1 MASQN
6 PSPDTPHQTSSSTPP
21 QPAYSHVVGID
32 VSKHAWDVH
41 ILAETDAPGRGL
53 KLGSDQAALKTLLKE
68 LAPLKAQCH
77 IVIEATGGLERSL
90 VVGLMDEGHH
100 VSIIN
105 PRRARSFADAEG
117 IGAKTDPIDARLL
130 ALFARKIQPR
140 LAARI
145 THQHAE
151 LDALVVRRRQLV
163 DLRTAETNRAQQTP
177 SKRAKTSIDTVLK
190 TLQKEILAIEDAIA
204 RLIESDDD
212 WSRKSQ
218 IVSSVPGIGATTA
231 ATLLADLPEMGQL
244 NREKIARLAGVAP
257 LNRDSGTLQGKRFIR
272 GGRASLRTVLYMATL
287 AATRWNPVI
296 REDYKR
302 LVARGKPAK
311 AALVACMRKLL
322 SILNTMVRN
331 NECWNPRIAA
341 E

>member
-1 MASQN
+1 MPSQDS
-6 PSPDTPHQTSSSTPP
+6 SPPPP
-21 QPAYSHVVGID
+21 QPQYSHSVGID

-41 ILAETDAPGRGL
+41 ILPQTDAPGRAL
-53 KLGSDQAALKTLLKE
+53 RLGSDQAALKTLLKE
-68 LAPLKAQCH
+68 LAPLKGQCH

-90 VVGLMDEGHH
+90 AVGLMDEGHH

-117 IGAKTDPIDARLL
+117 IAAKTDPIDARLL
-130 ALFARKIQPR
+130 ALFARRMQPR

-145 THQHAE
+145 THQHTE

-163 DLRTAETNRAQQTP
+163 ELRTAETNRAQQTP
-177 SKRAKTSIDTVLK
+177 SKRARTSIDMVIK
-190 TLQKEILAIEDAIA
+190 TLQREIDAIEDDIA

-231 ATLLADLPEMGQL
+231 ATLIADLPEMGEL

-257 LNRDSGTLQGKRFIR
+257 LNRDSGTIQGKRPIR
-272 GGRASLRTVLYMATL
+272 GGRASLRCVLYMATL

-296 REDYKR
+296 QEDYQR
-302 LVARGKPAK
+302 LVSRGKPRK

-331 NECWNPRIAA
+331 NECWNPRLAPQ
-341 E
+341 